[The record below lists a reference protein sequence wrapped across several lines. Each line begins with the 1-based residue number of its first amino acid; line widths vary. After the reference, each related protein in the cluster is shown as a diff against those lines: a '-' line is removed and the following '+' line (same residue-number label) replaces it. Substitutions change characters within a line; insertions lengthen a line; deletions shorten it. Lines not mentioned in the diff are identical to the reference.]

1 MDVKITNLTNLRN
14 KIEDFTLSNQKK
26 ILELLVKH
34 NVIINETLNNS
45 CINLSCISDNII
57 KELTDFVKLIELQE
71 TELKNVE
78 DNRIELEKKYFTK

>member
-1 MDVKITNLTNLRN
+1 
-14 KIEDFTLSNQKK
+14 
-26 ILELLVKH
+26 
-34 NVIINETLNNS
+34 VIINETLNNS